1 MPHHNVI
8 AMISKTYYRYIWL
21 LNTLLDSDPLS
32 FEEIALLWQDDPLSD
47 GELPLRTFHEHR
59 KGIKEL
65 FGVDIECK
73 KSDGFRYYVK
83 NPEILNQKRLATWL
97 LKAYNVPKEFATY
110 NRMQDRVLLEE
121 MSSGSVFVDP
131 ILDALQRDVV
141 LMVDYQSY
149 EGPHEIYHVSP
160 YALKAYNRQWYLLGY
175 IDEKKVIR
183 NIALNRILDL
193 KITNKSF
200 DRPKDFDARKFYA
213 NTIGIYVNEE
223 LPVETVKIRAYGV
236 QMEYLRALPLH
247 KSQEETKSKLGE
259 YAEFRYRVCIT
270 PELISSLLAMGEKV
284 EVLEPEG
291 LRKELQNQ
299 IKATMD
305 RYKLKII

>member
-1 MPHHNVI
+1 
-8 AMISKTYYRYIWL
+8 MISKTYYRYIWL

-32 FEEIALLWQDDPLSD
+32 FEEIAMLWQDDPLSD

-73 KSDGFRYYVK
+73 KSDGFKYYVK
-83 NPEILNQKRLATWL
+83 NPEVLSQKRLATWL
-97 LKAYNVPKEFATY
+97 LNAYNVPKGFATY

-121 MSSGSVFVDP
+121 MSRGNVFVDQ

-141 LMVDYQSY
+141 VIVDYQSY

-175 IDEKKVIR
+175 IDEKNAIR
-183 NIALNRILDL
+183 HLALNRILDFR
-193 KITNKSF
+193 ITNKTF

-213 NTIGIYVNEE
+213 NTIGIFVNDE
-223 LPVETVKIRAYGV
+223 LKVETVKVRAFGV

-247 KSQEETKSKLGE
+247 KSQEEVKTKYGE
-259 YAEFRYRVCIT
+259 YADFQYRLCIT
-270 PELISSLLAMGEKV
+270 PELISSLLAMGDKV
-284 EVLEPEG
+284 EVISPEA
-291 LRKELQNQ
+291 LRSVIKEKLYLAIN
-299 IKATMD
+299 
-305 RYKLKII
+305 RYSQ

>member
-83 NPEILNQKRLATWL
+83 NPEALSQKRLAKWL
-97 LKAYNVPKEFATY
+97 LNAYRVPKEFATY
-110 NRMQDRVLLEE
+110 NRMQDRVILEE
-121 MSSGSVFVDP
+121 IPGGKAYVDP
-131 ILDALQRDVV
+131 VLDALQREVMIV
-141 LMVDYQSY
+141 VDYQSY
-149 EGPHEIYHVSP
+149 DGPHELYNVCP
-160 YALKAYNRQWYLLGY
+160 YALKAYDRRWYLLGY
-175 IDEKKVIR
+175 IKEKDAIR
-183 NIALNRILDL
+183 SIALDRILDL
-193 KITNKSF
+193 KITIKTF
-200 DRPKDFDARKFYA
+200 DRPKDFDARKYYA
-213 NTIGIYVNEE
+213 NTIGIFVNEE
-223 LPVETVKIRAYGV
+223 LPIETVRIRAYGV

-259 YAEFRYRVCIT
+259 FAEFQYRVCIT
-270 PELISSLLAMGEKV
+270 PELISALLSMGEKM

-291 LRKELQNQ
+291 LREQ
-299 IKATMD
+299 IKERLVKSMLN
-305 RYKLKII
+305 YK

>member
-1 MPHHNVI
+1 
-8 AMISKTYYRYIWL
+8 MISKTYYRYIWL

-83 NPEILNQKRLATWL
+83 NPDALSQKRLAKWL
-97 LKAYNVPKEFATY
+97 LNAYRVPKEFATF
-110 NRMQDRVLLEE
+110 NRMQDRVILEE
-121 MSSGSVFVDP
+121 IPGGKAYVDP
-131 ILDALQRDVV
+131 VLDALQREVMIV
-141 LMVDYQSY
+141 VDYQSY
-149 EGPHEIYHVSP
+149 DGPHELYNVCP
-160 YALKAYNRQWYLLGY
+160 YALKAYDRRWYLLGY
-175 IDEKKVIR
+175 IKEKDAIR
-183 NIALNRILDL
+183 SIALDRILDL
-193 KITNKSF
+193 KITNKTF
-200 DRPKDFDARKFYA
+200 DRPKDFDARKYYA
-213 NTIGIYVNEE
+213 NTIGIFVNEE
-223 LPVETVKIRAYGV
+223 LPIETVRIRAYGV

-259 YAEFRYRVCIT
+259 YAEFQYRVCIT
-270 PELISSLLAMGEKV
+270 PELISALLSMGEKM

-291 LRKELQNQ
+291 LREEMRKRINDCLTLY
-299 IKATMD
+299 I
-305 RYKLKII
+305 

>member
-83 NPEILNQKRLATWL
+83 NPEVLNQKRLATWL

-160 YALKAYNRQWYLLGY
+160 YALKVYNRQWYLLGY
-175 IDEKKVIR
+175 IDEKKGIR

-213 NTIGIYVNEE
+213 NTIGIFVNEE
-223 LPVETVKIRAYGV
+223 LPIETVRIRAYGV

-259 YAEFRYRVCIT
+259 YAEFQYRVCIT
-270 PELISSLLAMGEKV
+270 PELISALLSMGEKM

-291 LRKELQNQ
+291 LREQ
-299 IKATMD
+299 IKERLVKSMLN
-305 RYKLKII
+305 YK